1 MFRERITFGVGLVAL
16 ALCLLV
22 VAPAM
27 PQVQKADKVPAKAAS
42 PAPEPKPV
50 AAVGAIMR
58 GINRPNFSWLEY
70 QLQRQP
76 RDADTWGR
84 VEDEALV
91 LTEAGNLL
99 MMRPPRSG
107 EARAWLDR
115 ADGLRNAGIALAQA
129 AQARN
134 FDRCRNN
141 LIRLS
146 DACNRCHT
154 TFRVN
159 VQITAFANQQP
170 GGPGAP
176 RPPLVPAPPDLPQ
189 LPPVPEPP
197 PVPPPPT

>member
-1 MFRERITFGVGLVAL
+1 MFRERMAIGVGLAAL
-16 ALCLLV
+16 ALGLLV
-22 VAPAM
+22 VAPAV
-27 PQVQKADKVPAKAAS
+27 PQVQKANGVAAKAAP
-42 PAPEPKPV
+42 PALEPKPV

-58 GINRPNFSWLEY
+58 GINRPNFNWLEY
-70 QLQRQP
+70 LLQRPP

-84 VEDEALV
+84 IEDEALV
-91 LTEAGNLL
+91 LAEAGNLL
-99 MMRPPRSG
+99 MMRPPRGG
-107 EARAWLDR
+107 EARTWMGR
-115 ADGLRNAGIALAQA
+115 ADGLRNAGIALSQA

-134 FDRCRNN
+134 FDRSRNN

-159 VQITAFANQQP
+159 AQITAFANQQP

-176 RPPLVPAPPDLPQ
+176 RPPLVPAPPDIPQ
-189 LPPVPEPP
+189 PPTVPEPP